1 MWLMRQPLTQTV
13 VLLREVKM
21 FNPKIYER
29 AREIVAQADVT
40 ALVDRVYR
48 QITAE
53 AELNRLQKRNTTT
66 LAVDVAEC
74 VCENRHIGEEYICEN
89 CGGVA

>member
-1 MWLMRQPLTQTV
+1 
-13 VLLREVKM
+13 M

-29 AREIVAQADVT
+29 AREIVAQSDVT

-66 LAVDVAEC
+66 GAVDVATPRAYC
-74 VCENRHIGEEYICEN
+74 RNHENYHDVKLGCPACPPRN
-89 CGGVA
+89 